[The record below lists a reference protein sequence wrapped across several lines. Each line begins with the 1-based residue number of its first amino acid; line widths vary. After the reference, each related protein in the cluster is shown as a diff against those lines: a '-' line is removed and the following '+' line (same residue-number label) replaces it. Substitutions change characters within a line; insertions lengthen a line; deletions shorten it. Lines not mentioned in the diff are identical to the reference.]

1 MQDGLQRERMVVDT
15 VNQYQKL

>member
-1 MQDGLQRERMVVDT
+1 MVEDP